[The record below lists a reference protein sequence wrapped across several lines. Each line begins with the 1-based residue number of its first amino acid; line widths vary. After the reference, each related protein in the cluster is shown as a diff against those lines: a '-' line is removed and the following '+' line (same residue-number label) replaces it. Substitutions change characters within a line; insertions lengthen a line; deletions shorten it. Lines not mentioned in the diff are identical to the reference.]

1 MWGKN
6 ASPLKIRRF
15 NSCFFEYQKGV
26 DPLEINDFEGIKVY
40 LSRDSRQTIAPLRW
54 VHIKGVVY
62 LSRDSRQTIA
72 NAEGFDVSNS
82 VYLSRDSRQTIA
94 YGDALREANKCISA
108 AIPGKP

>member
-40 LSRDSRQTIAPLRW
+40 LSRDSRQTIAGQLPFQQLSQ
-54 VHIKGVVY
+54 VY

-72 NAEGFDVSNS
+72 QRDEQEQQRT

-94 YGDALREANKCISA
+94 PDQRAV
-108 AIPGKP
+108 

>member
-26 DPLEINDFEGIKVY
+26 DPLEINDFEGI
-40 LSRDSRQTIAPLRW
+40 
-54 VHIKGVVY
+54 
-62 LSRDSRQTIA
+62 
-72 NAEGFDVSNS
+72 E
-82 VYLSRDSRQTIA
+82 
-94 YGDALREANKCISA
+94 CISA

>member
-40 LSRDSRQTIAPLRW
+40 LSRDSRQTIAG
-54 VHIKGVVY
+54 VHSRTGRENHRKG
-62 LSRDSRQTIA
+62 
-72 NAEGFDVSNS
+72 
-82 VYLSRDSRQTIA
+82 
-94 YGDALREANKCISA
+94 
-108 AIPGKP
+108 

>member
-40 LSRDSRQTIAPLRW
+40 LSRDSRQTIA
-54 VHIKGVVY
+54 
-62 LSRDSRQTIA
+62 
-72 NAEGFDVSNS
+72 
-82 VYLSRDSRQTIA
+82 
-94 YGDALREANKCISA
+94 
-108 AIPGKP
+108 

>member
-40 LSRDSRQTIAPLRW
+40 LSRDSRQTIAPLLAAGQFDAVYLSRDSRQTIARG
-54 VHIKGVVY
+54 VNRLAAQVVY

-72 NAEGFDVSNS
+72 WRKLN
-82 VYLSRDSRQTIA
+82 RHQR
-94 YGDALREANKCISA
+94 K
-108 AIPGKP
+108 

>member
-40 LSRDSRQTIAPLRW
+40 LSRDSRQTIACWWMMHHWGR
-54 VHIKGVVY
+54 VY

-72 NAEGFDVSNS
+72 
-82 VYLSRDSRQTIA
+82 RR
-94 YGDALREANKCISA
+94 
-108 AIPGKP
+108 